1 MRIRRVSLP
10 GQMTRR
16 LDGQVRNN
24 AGGYAYLIDPKQQ
37 LDRFLI
43 LGTEGG
49 TYYGRAAPD
58 AGERGE
64 RD

>member
-37 LDRFLI
+37 LDQVPDSRH
-43 LGTEGG
+43 GG
-49 TYYGRAAPD
+49 GNLLC
-58 AGERGE
+58 G
-64 RD
+64 

>member
-43 LGTEGG
+43 LGTEGEP
-49 TYYGRAAPD
+49 TMWASRA
-58 AGERGE
+58 
-64 RD
+64 